1 MVTFKRIP
9 TGIIGF
15 DELVEGGLPD
25 RSSILVQGGA
35 GTGKTTFGLQYLF
48 EGAKNDEQCLFLAL
62 SDLPEKI
69 SQYASRFTFFKADD
83 PKVASN
89 IFFLSRRELAKE
101 ITTRD
106 PKLVVKSVMDI
117 IKNRNINRLIID
129 PINILTSI
137 LADYIIKSY
146 DPREFLTD
154 FAIALGEQ
162 SCSSMLI
169 YEDTKECTFLPYL
182 VDGVITLEL
191 VRKEDRSF
199 RILHIDK
206 MRGTNQAMQSIP
218 YTVSDD
224 GIKVYPD
231 VKIFETESQF

>member
-1 MVTFKRIP
+1 MAAFKRISS
-9 TGIIGF
+9 GIVGF
-15 DELVEGGLPD
+15 DELIEGGLPEK
-25 RSSILVQGGA
+25 SSILIQGGP

-48 EGAKNDEQCLFLAL
+48 DGAKEGEQCLFLSL

-69 SQYASRFTFFKADD
+69 SQFASRFSFFKADD
-83 PKVASN
+83 SKLASN
-89 IFFLSRRELAKE
+89 IFFLSRRELASE

-117 IKNRNINRLIID
+117 VKSREINRLIID

-137 LADYIIKSY
+137 LSDYILKSY

-162 SCSSMLI
+162 NCSSVLI
-169 YEDTKECTFLPYL
+169 YEDTGECDFLPFL
-182 VDGVITLEL
+182 VDGLITLEL

-199 RILHIDK
+199 RLLHIDK
-206 MRGTNQAMQSIP
+206 MRGTNQKMNSIP
-218 YTVSDD
+218 FSINND

-231 VKIFETESQF
+231 VKLFEAGQKM